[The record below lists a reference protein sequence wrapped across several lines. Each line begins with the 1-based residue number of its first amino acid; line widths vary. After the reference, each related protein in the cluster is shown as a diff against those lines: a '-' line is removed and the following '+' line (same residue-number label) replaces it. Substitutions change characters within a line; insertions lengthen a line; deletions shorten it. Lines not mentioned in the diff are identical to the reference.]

1 MIEVGYREDVEKK
14 KKVEKATNENVFDF
28 MSFFGPRTC
37 HTEIPG

>member
-1 MIEVGYREDVEKK
+1 MIEVGYRKDVEK

-28 MSFFGPRTC
+28 MSFFGPRTW